1 MHTWSLKH
9 NRNLEQTT
17 NHYPTQIP

>member
-17 NHYPTQIP
+17 NHYLTQIP